1 LPWIGLLA
9 QCGEPRLY
17 VGDEYTLTVNVD
29 RVDSGSVSRDPDQVT
44 YHYGDVVT
52 LTATANLGWTFGSWS
67 GALSGTTNPES
78 LTIYGDTVVTATFQ
92 SDTPVGPFTSL
103 TIAPKTGNILVGQ
116 SITYAAIVEGKYGM
130 WDVSADATFSID
142 VGAGGVWTD
151 NVYQAGN
158 TGDWTV
164 TVQYGGLEDTAT
176 LGIGQVKLYLPV
188 IMRLYGP

>member
-1 LPWIGLLA
+1 
-9 QCGEPRLY
+9 
-17 VGDEYTLTVNVD
+17 
-29 RVDSGSVSRDPDQVT
+29 
-44 YHYGDVVT
+44 
-52 LTATANLGWTFGSWS
+52 
-67 GALSGTTNPES
+67 LSGTTNPES
-78 LTIYGDTVVTATFQ
+78 LTIYSDTVVTATFQ

-103 TIAPKTGNILVGQ
+103 TIAPQTGNILVGQ
-116 SITYAAIVEGKYGM
+116 SITYTATVEGKYGT

-142 VGAGGVWTD
+142 VGAGGTWTD

-188 IMRLYGP
+188 IFRLYGP